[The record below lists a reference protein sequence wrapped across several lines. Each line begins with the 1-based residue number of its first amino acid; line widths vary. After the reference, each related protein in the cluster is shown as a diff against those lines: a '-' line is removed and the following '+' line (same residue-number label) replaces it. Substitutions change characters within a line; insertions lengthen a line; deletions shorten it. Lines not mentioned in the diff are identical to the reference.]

1 MDVVIASLT
10 VPDLEAATRLGASHP
25 LLGRFLNGGSYS
37 VVDGV
42 EDAAEILAAAS
53 HAAAEWELSL
63 FVLAD
68 EAALADLLRVGERAA
83 VCLIVADGG
92 SRPLA
97 VFYGRP
103 LPSLGPV
110 PPCTVEDLRHTWI
123 ALTGGTPKEGRHLLH
138 EQPEAWDPQL
148 ERQLTHRL
156 RQLYGE

>member
-10 VPDLEAATRLGASHP
+10 IPDLETATRLGASHP
-25 LLGRFLNGGSYS
+25 VLGRFLNGGSYAF
-37 VVDGV
+37 VDGV
-42 EDAAEILAAAS
+42 EGAAEILATAGR
-53 HAAAEWELSL
+53 AAAEWGLPL

-68 EAALADLLRVGERAA
+68 EATPADLLRVGERAA
-83 VCLIVADGG
+83 LCLLVGDGG

-103 LPSLGPV
+103 LPSLGAI
-110 PPCTVEDLRHTWI
+110 PPCTIDDLRHTWI
-123 ALTGGTPKEGRHLLH
+123 ALAGGTPKEGRHLLH